1 MLTMKKPHVSWLA
14 VYRGVLGALAAYFF
28 LMGTFLVLFPI
39 LLLDRL
45 GQSATPA
52 VVGMIRGAGGATIPY
67 ALLYLLLA
75 AKPAERQWAG
85 WVILLANGLAI
96 LLDLVSIFLA
106 EYTPIQ
112 SLIDLPVEILSLI
125 VILAFRGKFVS

>member
-1 MLTMKKPHVSWLA
+1 MKKLHASWLA
-14 VYRGVLGALAAYFF
+14 VYRGVLGVLAAYFF
-28 LMGTFLVLFPI
+28 LMGAFLILFPI

-45 GQSATPA
+45 GQPATPA

-67 ALLYLLLA
+67 ALLYILLA
-75 AKPAERQWAG
+75 VRPAERQWAG

-96 LLDLVSIFLA
+96 LLDLVSLFLA

-125 VILAFRGKFVS
+125 VILAFRRKFVP

>member
-1 MLTMKKPHVSWLA
+1 MKKPHVSWLA